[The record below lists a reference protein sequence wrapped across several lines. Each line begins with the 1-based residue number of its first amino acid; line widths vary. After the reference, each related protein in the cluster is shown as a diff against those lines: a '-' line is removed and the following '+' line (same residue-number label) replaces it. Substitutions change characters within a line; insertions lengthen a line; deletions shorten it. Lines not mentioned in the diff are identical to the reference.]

1 MEQPLYSV
9 LVYSKYS
16 DSCKNVFAMIE
27 QSGVDFTPLK
37 LLCIDNDK
45 VRERIS
51 KNQKLQIKYVPCILS
66 IFNNGLI
73 EKYEGPNCVD
83 WLRSIITLLKPKNEV
98 ISTKKV
104 EFAKPIEEIIEEEEE
119 ENEEETKYDPNYE
132 QQEYEKSRQQD
143 TDRHRNV
150 TQPKRVRKDETSY
163 EENEEF
169 YAGEQVDNRKES
181 GKSIKKNTVTNVKD
195 RDSIIAKA
203 REMEMGR
210 EASEQAI
217 KKKPLMRED

>member
-45 VRERIS
+45 VRERIT
-51 KNQKLQIKYVPCILS
+51 KNQKMQIKYVPCILS
-66 IFNNGLI
+66 IFNNGNV

-83 WLRSIITLLKPKNEV
+83 WLKSIIALLKPKNEI

-119 ENEEETKYDPNYE
+119 EEPKYDANYE
-132 QQEYEKSRQQD
+132 QEEYEKSRQQE

-150 TQPKRVRKDETSY
+150 SQPKRVRKNETSY

-169 YAGEQVDNRKES
+169 FPGEQVDNRKES
-181 GKSIKKNTVTNVKD
+181 GKSIKKNTVSNVKD

-210 EASEQAI
+210 EASEKAI
-217 KKKPLMRED
+217 KKKPLMREEEN